1 MSAPTTE
8 FSNHVSWVEAPV
20 DPMVPTTCPQDDAAK
35 VAIVTLHDG
44 GFAPRRIL
52 EAPNLAAVASDG
64 ALERSFRVKRDWGA
78 SLLSGHLAAALGTG
92 GFHRVNVSRLV
103 MDFNRFPGSTPY
115 GASHLDKLAISG
127 YLARDLNHTDKRWIL
142 EEFYDPISTQMD
154 EVISDKRARKYWDL
168 AQIAELNGDW
178 NGVVMNVQFALTY
191 EKENPILKQKLE
203 AAKVKMREKN
213 KKDKNPYKIKIV

>member
-1 MSAPTTE
+1 MALDIRKKIEVEALADVLDVLDYYKLLKLKAGAPIPEVEKAFARQSQEFHPDRFFGVRDPRFMKKVTAIYKKVTE
-8 FSNHVSWVEAPV
+8 AYQVLKDPELKKMYDAKMGIRDAGPGIQTSGHVSK
-20 DPMVPTTCPQDDAAK
+20 AA
-35 VAIVTLHDG
+35 
-44 GFAPRRIL
+44 L
-52 EAPNLAAVASDG
+52 EA
-64 ALERSFRVKRDWGA
+64 EKE
-78 SLLSGHLAAALGTG
+78 LG
-92 GFHRVNVSRLV
+92 
-103 MDFNRFPGSTPY
+103 
-115 GASHLDKLAISG
+115 
-127 YLARDLNHTDKRWIL
+127 
-142 EEFYDPISTQMD
+142 D